1 MKPGHPGCEELAE
14 QARKNYRE
22 QFHSDPE
29 VLASAPGRLELLGNH
44 TDYNNGFILSVALE
58 LGVVLAAGRD
68 EASPPR
74 LSAWSAEFNE
84 RIDADLEEPM
94 PRAGAW
100 INYPLGVLREL
111 SLTGA
116 RLPSLNLAVESSLP
130 AGAGVSSSAALELAT
145 AEAAYGILGG
155 RPEDSM
161 EVAKLCRRAEN
172 DFVGVPCG
180 LLDQFSAVFGERDHV
195 LFLDCRNLEYD
206 RLPLPGSRVA
216 LVIADSGVKHKLVDG
231 QYSRLRRHCQDAA
244 SQLGDALGRPVPSLR
259 EATLQELLDCR
270 DRIEPGDLRRAEH
283 VLRENDRVLAGIEAL
298 RNGDIGLFGELM
310 VQSHAS
316 SRDLFGNSCDELD
329 FLVKAASTLPGFIGG
344 KLSGGGF
351 GGATVNLV
359 EENSA
364 SEFQSRLAS
373 QWSERFL
380 KPLRI
385 FETKIGGGA
394 RLL

>member
-100 INYPLGVLREL
+100 VNYPLGVLREL

-359 EENSA
+359 EEDSA